1 VGWLAGVCLEIFSGY
16 EIGRRRRGAS
26 RSACLGIFSALE
38 IERRPRGAS
47 RLKPLLHLLQRAVP
61 GRPWLF
67 ALGAWLKTGGAPA
80 APAEI
85 SRRANKADN
94 YGLSGHGTLQQ
105 M

>member
-1 VGWLAGVCLEIFSGY
+1 VGWLAGVCLEISSGY
-16 EIGRRRRGAS
+16 
-26 RSACLGIFSALE
+26 E

-47 RLKPLLHLLQRAVP
+47 RMNPLLHLLQSAVP

-67 ALGAWLKTGGAPA
+67 ALGAWLKTGGAA
-80 APAEI
+80 LAPAEI

-94 YGLSGHGTLQQ
+94 YGLTGHGTLQQ

>member
-1 VGWLAGVCLEIFSGY
+1 MRRSG
-16 EIGRRRRGAS
+16 EAERPPRFVFVVALRGA
-26 RSACLGIFSALE
+26 RLGGFGAYE
-38 IERRPRGAS
+38 TERRPRGAS
-47 RLKPLLHLLQRAVP
+47 RMNPLLHLLQSAVP

-67 ALGAWLKTGGAPA
+67 ALGAWLKTGGAA
-80 APAEI
+80 LAPAEL